1 MAKTDTGYLEEIE
14 ADEMETATVDGAVVS
29 QDGDDIIVD
38 LEGRG
43 PRDAGS
49 SGDHDENLAELLS
62 SGERTQLGL
71 ELIEA
76 VEEDEASRKKWKR
89 RLLQGLEIIGV
100 EEIPTESSAFDGSST
115 VTHPAIAEAMVR
127 FQANAMEELFPSE
140 GPVKTKVIGAS
151 TTEREDQ
158 RTRVEDFMNYQLTE
172 EDDEYFDS
180 TDQMTMYL
188 PYSGSAF
195 KKVMYSE
202 RDGMTT
208 SRFVSA
214 EDFIVPYDATSLK
227 TCPRY
232 THKYTLTGNEINT
245 SMASGEFI
253 NTNALDPEGVGMK
266 GQASAADDTSKSI
279 EDISDD
285 RETFRAEDDVVY
297 DIYEVHAEM
306 IFEQFDDDLDGEDGH
321 EVALP
326 YVLTIEKESGEIL
339 AIRRLWKESDPKRR
353 KRVHF
358 IHYKFLP
365 GLGFYGWGYLHIIG
379 SLGKAASGA
388 LRALLDGSATASLQ
402 GGFKSKESKIA
413 GEFIF
418 TPGVWKDVDMTAED
432 LAKSF
437 YTPPF
442 KEPSP
447 ALFHTLELLVNGIQ
461 AFSSTTEAMTG
472 AADNKGPVGTTLAL
486 IEQGSKVYSGIHK
499 RMHKAA
505 RFEFKLIAQLNFEHM
520 DDEYPYEVT
529 GAERSVM
536 RSDFDGRVDI
546 IPVSDPNIY
555 SNVQRVA
562 QAQAILELVDSAPD
576 LYDEKAK
583 RQAHLDM
590 HKALRTPDPERLL
603 PKKKTKRL
611 DPVTENQIILTGGA
625 VEAYPEQ
632 DHASHIQAHT
642 VFMQEAEG
650 MGLDPQTLQMGF
662 LNMSQHLAMHHAH
675 AYRLRIEQQLGAELP
690 DTDFTQIR
698 DEEDVPIEIDNA
710 VARAVAAN
718 VAPPPPAQG
727 GEPSDEEQAQAK
739 HELELRHADEKHQQ
753 AMQHKADQNDLD
765 MAIKGK
771 TAGQSLRSSEEK
783 EASDLRAAE
792 TKAEMELRHKEEMN
806 ELDLRKKKAD
816 NIIDTANKSAA
827 MKDE

>member
-1 MAKTDTGYLEEIE
+1 MAKADTGYLEEIE
-14 ADEMETATVDGAVVS
+14 KDDMETATVDGATVS
-29 QDGDDIIVD
+29 QDGEDIIVD

-43 PRDAGS
+43 MDDDVDDSEHDA
-49 SGDHDENLAELLS
+49 NLAEKLD
-62 SGERTQLGL
+62 SGERMTLGL
-71 ELIEA
+71 ELIDM
-76 VEEDEASRKKWKR
+76 VKEDEESRKKWKR
-89 RLLQGLEIIGV
+89 RLIEGLEIIGV

-127 FQANAMEELFPSE
+127 FQANAMEELFPAE
-140 GPVKTKVIGAS
+140 GPVKTKVVGAS
-151 TTEREDQ
+151 NTEREAQ
-158 RTRVEDFMNYQLTE
+158 SVRVENFMNYQLTD

-180 TDQMTMYL
+180 TDMMTMYL

-195 KKVMYSE
+195 KKVHFDQTE
-202 RDGMTT
+202 GATV
-208 SRFVSA
+208 SRFVTA

-227 TCPRY
+227 NSSRY
-232 THKYTLTGNEINT
+232 THKYTLTGNEVNAKI
-245 SMASGEFI
+245 ASGEFLGSD
-253 NTNALDPEGVGMK
+253 NLDPQGVGMK
-266 GQASAADDTSKSI
+266 GQSTSGGEMDTKIS
-279 EDISDD
+279 DVSDD
-285 RETFRAEDDVVY
+285 REAFRAENDVVY
-297 DIYEVHAEM
+297 DIYEIHAEM
-306 IFEQFDDDLDGEDGH
+306 VFEEFDTPDGDDEH
-321 EVALP
+321 QVALP
-326 YVLTIEKESGEIL
+326 YVLTVEVESGEIL
-339 AIRRLWKESDPKRR
+339 AIRRLWKEGDTRRR
-353 KRVHF
+353 KRIHF

-505 RFEFKLIAQLNFEHM
+505 KFEFKLIAQLNYEHM
-520 DDEYPYEVT
+520 DDEYPYDPM
-529 GAERSVM
+529 GGERSVFK
-536 RSDFDGRVDI
+536 SDFDGRVDI

-555 SNVQRVA
+555 SNIQRIAKA
-562 QAQAILELVDSAPD
+562 QATLELVDSAPD
-576 LYDEKAK
+576 LYDEEAK

-590 HKALRTPDPERLL
+590 HKAMRTPDPERLL

-632 DHASHIQAHT
+632 DHASHIQTHQL
-642 VFMQEAEG
+642 FIQEAQG
-650 MGLDPQTLQMGF
+650 MGLDPQIAQMAM

-675 AYRLRIEQQLGAELP
+675 AYRLRIEQELGAELP

-710 VARAVAAN
+710 VARAVAKN
-718 VAPPPPAQG
+718 IAPPPPPQG
-727 GEPSDEEQAQAK
+727 PEPSEEERKQSM
-739 HELELRHADEKHQQ
+739 HELDLKHKDEMHQFEMKRKSDEAGQ
-753 AMQHKADQNDLD
+753 ALQTADQK
-765 MAIKGK
+765 A
-771 TAGQSLRSSEEK
+771 AQSLQ
-783 EASDLRAAE
+783 AAE
-792 TKAEMELRHKEEMN
+792 TLADMKERHAKEMS
-806 ELDLRKKKAD
+806 DLEIRNTTAK
-816 NIIDTANKSAA
+816 NVLDTANQAA
-827 MKDE
+827 KLTDV

>member
-1 MAKTDTGYLEEIE
+1 MANGYLDEIE
-14 ADEMETATVDGAVVS
+14 TDEMETTKVGGAVVS
-29 QDGDDIIVD
+29 QEGDDIIVD
-38 LEGRG
+38 LEGKT
-43 PRDAGS
+43 DDS
-49 SGDHDENLAELLS
+49 DVDDSDHDANLAEKMS
-62 SGERTQLGL
+62 ESDRVALGNN
-71 ELIEA
+71 LIDA
-76 VEEDEASRKKWKR
+76 VAEDEESRKKWKR
-89 RLLQGLEIIGV
+89 RLIEGLEIIGV

-140 GPVKTKVIGAS
+140 GPVKTKVIGRS
-151 TTEREDQ
+151 DVEREEQ
-158 RTRVEDFMNYQLTE
+158 RQRVEDFMNYQLTE

-180 TDQMTMYL
+180 TDMMTMYL

-195 KKVMYSE
+195 KKIHYDQTEGATM
-202 RDGMTT
+202 

-214 EDFIVPYDATSLK
+214 EDLVVPYDATSLK
-227 TCPRY
+227 TAPRY
-232 THKYTLTGNEINT
+232 THKYTLTGNEINAR
-245 SMASGEFI
+245 MASGEFLD
-253 NTNALDPEGVGMK
+253 TSMLDPGGLGVGETTQ
-266 GQASAADDTSKSI
+266 GSREI
-279 EDISDD
+279 GDISDD
-285 RETFRAEDDVVY
+285 REPTRADDDQVY
-297 DIYEVHAEM
+297 EIYEVHAEM
-306 IFEQFDDDLDGEDGH
+306 EFDEFDNLEGTDDH

-326 YVLTIEKESGEIL
+326 YVITIEKDSGEIL
-339 AIRRLWKESDPKRR
+339 AIRRLWREGDLRRR

-402 GGFKSKESKIA
+402 GGFKSKESKLA
-413 GEFIF
+413 GEFVF

-432 LAKSF
+432 LNKSF

-529 GAERSVM
+529 GADRTIFK
-536 RSDFDGRVDI
+536 RDFDGRVDI

-562 QAQAILELVDSAPD
+562 QAQGVLELIQTDPGVYSEEARR
-576 LYDEKAK
+576 E
-583 RQAHLDM
+583 AHLEM
-590 HKALRTPDPERLL
+590 FRAMRVADPERFL
-603 PKKKTKRL
+603 PDTAPKRL

-625 VEAYPEQ
+625 VGAFPEQ
-632 DHASHIQAHT
+632 DHASHIQAHQ

-650 MGLDPQTLQMGF
+650 MGLAPEIIQAGY
-662 LNMSQHLAMHHAH
+662 LNMSAHIAEHHAH
-675 AYRLRIEQQLGAELP
+675 AYRLRIEQQLGIELP
-690 DTDFTQIR
+690 DTDFK
-698 DEEDVPIEIDNA
+698 DEDEDMPIEVDNA
-710 VARAVAAN
+710 VARAVAKN

-727 GEPSDEEQAQAK
+727 AEPDEQEQAQQA
-739 HELELRHADEKHQQ
+739 HEQKIQHNDEIHQQ
-753 AMQHKADQNDLD
+753 KMSQ
-765 MAIKGK
+765 
-771 TAGQSLRSSEEK
+771 
-783 EASDLRAAE
+783 
-792 TKAEMELRHKEEMN
+792 KAEEHG
-806 ELDLRKKKAD
+806 LDLR
-816 NIIDTANKSAA
+816 I
-827 MKDE
+827 KDESADQTLEAKSKKDEQDFRKKQSDDLLDSAGRAAALKDQ